1 MKKKTVTWVVY
12 WMTIHKRADRTSAV
26 CEQSEWDAMEL
37 ARPGYHE
44 LIRGGIA
51 TEAEAENLARRN
63 PSSGRP
69 ATPEA

>member
-1 MKKKTVTWVVY
+1 MKKDSDLGRLLDDHPQTGGQDQRG
-12 WMTIHKRADRTSAV
+12 MRAKRV
-26 CEQSEWDAMEL
+26 GCAMEL

-51 TEAEAENLARRN
+51 TEAEAENLARRD